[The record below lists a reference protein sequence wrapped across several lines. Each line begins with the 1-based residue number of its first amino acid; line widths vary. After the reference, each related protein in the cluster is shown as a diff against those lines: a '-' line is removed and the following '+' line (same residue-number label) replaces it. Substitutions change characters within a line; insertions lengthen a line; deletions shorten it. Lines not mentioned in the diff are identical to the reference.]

1 MTIIEK
7 KLTAKQ
13 KLFVEEYLIDLNAS
27 AAARRAGYAKKRADQ
42 IGFENLKKPDVAR
55 AIQLRM
61 ADREKRT
68 EITQDRV
75 LQEYARIAFLDPRQL
90 VDENGT
96 ILPLHKLS
104 GDVAAAIAGLDAKR
118 MAGED
123 GDSFEILNQM
133 VQLKVKFHENK
144 ISKTSNEED
153 IKYRFYIDFGNQMI
167 CGEIVHPNYKKNRS
181 DLFLFFHRQTKDIDI
196 SAKTV
201 LYTTKP
207 TTSICHVRYLKD

>member
-104 GDVAAAIAGLDAKR
+104 DDVAAAIAGLDAKR

-123 GDSFEILNQM
+123 GATCEIMKYKFIDKRASLADVAKHLGMFERDNLQ
-133 VQLKVKFHENK
+133 K
-144 ISKTSNEED
+144 
-153 IKYRFYIDFGNQMI
+153 GNQ
-167 CGEIVHPNYKKNRS
+167 EIIV
-181 DLFLFFHRQTKDIDI
+181 
-196 SAKTV
+196 TV
-201 LYTTKP
+201 EKYED
-207 TTSICHVRYLKD
+207 VD

>member
-61 ADREKRT
+61 AEREKRT

-118 MAGED
+118 MTGED
-123 GDSFEILNQM
+123 GDSGDSFEIL
-133 VQLKVKFHENK
+133 KYKFVDKRASLADVAKHLGMFERDNLQK
-144 ISKTSNEED
+144 
-153 IKYRFYIDFGNQMI
+153 GNQ
-167 CGEIVHPNYKKNRS
+167 EIIV
-181 DLFLFFHRQTKDIDI
+181 
-196 SAKTV
+196 TV
-201 LYTTKP
+201 EKYED
-207 TTSICHVRYLKD
+207 VD

>member
-27 AAARRAGYAKKRADQ
+27 AAARRAKYSPRTAFR
-42 IGFENLKKPDVAR
+42 IGQENLQKPAIQA

-68 EITQDRV
+68 EISQDRV

-96 ILPLHKLS
+96 LLPLHKLS

-123 GDSFEILNQM
+123 GDYGDSFEIL
-133 VQLKVKFHENK
+133 KYKFVDKRASLADVAKHLGMFERDNLQK
-144 ISKTSNEED
+144 
-153 IKYRFYIDFGNQMI
+153 GNQ
-167 CGEIVHPNYKKNRS
+167 EIIV
-181 DLFLFFHRQTKDIDI
+181 
-196 SAKTV
+196 TV
-201 LYTTKP
+201 EKYED
-207 TTSICHVRYLKD
+207 VD